1 MTVRPLRL
9 SYGGTLVLTP
19 DLLTVN
25 DTDTELDDV
34 SFTLEQQP
42 RHGSVSKDGRTM
54 KEGEQFNFAHLVNST
69 VR

>member
-19 DLLTVN
+19 DLLAVS
-25 DTDTELDDV
+25 DIDTELVDV
-34 SFTLEQQP
+34 TFTLEQEP
-42 RHGSVSKDGRTM
+42 RHGSVTKDGRTM
-54 KEGEQFNFAHLVNST
+54 REGDQFNFAHLVNST